1 MNTEPTVMEGAD
13 YHTESSELVK
23 SKSMN
28 KLGLREQ
35 RHPVRQQMQLD
46 ATGFESAVFSKQI
59 ELWVEVSLKT
69 ESLVL
74 IFLLILS
81 LKKIFCGCKLNVS
94 KIQPRYLLHNSGL
107 SPNLLLLYS
116 R

>member
-46 ATGFESAVFSKQI
+46 ATGFESAVF
-59 ELWVEVSLKT
+59 
-69 ESLVL
+69 
-74 IFLLILS
+74 
-81 LKKIFCGCKLNVS
+81 
-94 KIQPRYLLHNSGL
+94 
-107 SPNLLLLYS
+107 
-116 R
+116 